1 MILSFIEVM
10 LSDLCNL
17 SLGGTISDSLTKTL
31 ADYNSGANATIVN
44 LMKNSVFAVGASL
57 LTLFMLL
64 ELVAMVNRANG
75 GEAGL
80 GSLKLPAH
88 ILIKFAVFSVFFCNI
103 PALLNGIE
111 ATAASIGSNMLAN
124 ANFGFGVGVE
134 ETQVAAM
141 ATAIDNL
148 SFFNRTFTYIVVF
161 VCWLFVHIV
170 AGIVTI
176 TVAFRMFELWL
187 ILLLSPIPLA
197 TLASQ
202 DFRQTAINFLK
213 SFAAVCLQGT
223 AIVACFLIYQAIMGS
238 FVQAYDPTTMEISQF
253 INSFLLQNIIYTAVL
268 AVSVFSSGKIVKQ
281 IMGAV

>member
-1 MILSFIEVM
+1 MSFIEVM

-17 SLGGTISDSLTKTL
+17 SLGGISDSLTKTL
-31 ADYNSGANATIVN
+31 AEYNSGANATIVD
-44 LMKNSVFAVGASL
+44 LMKNSVFAIGASL

-64 ELVAMVNRANG
+64 ELVAMVNRTSG
-75 GEAGL
+75 GEGGL
-80 GSLKLPAH
+80 GSIKLPAH
-88 ILIKFAVFSVFFCNI
+88 ILIKFGVFSILFCNI
-103 PALLNGIE
+103 PALLSGIE
-111 ATAASIGSNMLAN
+111 STAASIGAKMLAH
-124 ANFGFGVGVE
+124 ANFGFGVGIS
-134 ETQVAAM
+134 ETQVASM
-141 ATAIDNL
+141 ATAIDGL
-148 SFFNRTFTYIVVF
+148 GFFNKIFTYIVVF

-176 TVAFRMFELWL
+176 TTAFRMFELW
-187 ILLLSPIPLA
+187 IMLLLSPVPLA

-213 SFAAVCLQGT
+213 SFTAVCLQGS
-223 AIVACFLIYQAIMGS
+223 AIVACFLIYQALMAS
-238 FVQAYDPTTMEISQF
+238 FVQAYDPTTMEISKF

>member
-1 MILSFIEVM
+1 MSFIEVM
-10 LSDLCNL
+10 ISDLCNL
-17 SLGGTISDSLTKTL
+17 SLGDTISGSLTQTL
-31 ADYNSGANATIVN
+31 GEYNSTTNTTIVD

-80 GSLKLPAH
+80 GSIKLPAH
-88 ILIKFAVFSVFFCNI
+88 IFIKFAVFSVLFCNI

-111 ATAASIGSNMLAN
+111 GTAASVGKAMITGAN
-124 ANFGFGVGVE
+124 YGFGVGVE
-134 ETQVAAM
+134 ETQVIAIAN
-141 ATAIDNL
+141 AIDKMG
-148 SFFNRTFTYIVVF
+148 FFNKIFTYIVVF

-170 AGIVTI
+170 SGIISI
-176 TVAFRMFELWL
+176 TVIFRAFELWL
-187 ILLLSPIPLA
+187 MLLLSPIPLA

-213 SFAAVCLQGT
+213 SFAAVCLQGS
-223 AIVACFLIYQAIMGS
+223 AIVACFLIYQALMCAFI
-238 FVQAYDPTTMEISQF
+238 QKYDATTMDISQF

-281 IMGAV
+281 IMGAM